1 MKRVGDLISNI
12 FDEKFLEK
20 TRGYSAFFDCWED
33 LMEKNGIAR
42 AVGHS
47 WIKSVEKGLVW
58 IEVDHPG
65 WKQIL
70 QTKESK
76 LLHDF
81 KYRFPNMG
89 ISGISIVLCK
99 AGSNKEQIAK
109 SREQREEGGEQ
120 GKGKREKGKGRR
132 EEGGEQTPAERAK
145 ASVDQKPSDSAAE
158 TRDTRRTEIKDE
170 ALRALL
176 ERLEKHIAERD
187 K

>member
-1 MKRVGDLISNI
+1 MKRVGDVFSTI
-12 FDEKFLEK
+12 FDKNFMEKS
-20 TRGYSAFFDCWED
+20 RGYSSFFDCWED
-33 LMEKNGIAR
+33 LMVKNGIAV
-42 AVGHS
+42 AASHS

-81 KYRFPNMG
+81 RYRFPDMD

-99 AGSNKEQIAK
+99 AGIGIRDQGSGI
-109 SREQREEGGEQ
+109 REE
-120 GKGKREKGKGRR
+120 R
-132 EEGGEQTPAERAK
+132 EENGKQRAERAK
-145 ASVDQKPSDSAAE
+145 ASVDQELADSAAE

-170 ALRALL
+170 ALKALL
-176 ERLEKHIAERD
+176 DRLEKHIAE
-187 K
+187 KENNK

>member
-12 FDEKFLEK
+12 FDERFLEK

-33 LMEKNGIAR
+33 LMLKNGIAS
-42 AVGHS
+42 AAGHS
-47 WIKSVEKGLVW
+47 WIKSAEKGLVW

-81 KYRFPNMG
+81 RYRFPDMG

-99 AGSNKEQIAK
+99 EIGNRERGTGNGEE
-109 SREQREEGGEQ
+109 SRERMPTRLARE
-120 GKGKREKGKGRR
+120 GKRE
-132 EEGGEQTPAERAK
+132 E
-145 ASVDQKPSDSAAE
+145 SAAVSPTVE
-158 TRDTRRTEIKDE
+158 TSGDKYSEIKDE

-176 ERLEKHIAERD
+176 DRLEKHIAESENS
-187 K
+187 

>member
-1 MKRVGDLISNI
+1 MKRVGDLLTAI

-33 LMEKNGIAR
+33 LMVKNNIAG
-42 AVGHS
+42 ASGHS
-47 WIKSVEKGLVW
+47 WIKSAEKGLVW

-81 KYRFPNMG
+81 RYRFPDMG

-99 AGSNKEQIAK
+99 PGSGNSEQVTVN
-109 SREQREEGGEQ
+109 REEEAESGEKTQ
-120 GKGKREKGKGRR
+120 AK
-132 EEGGEQTPAERAK
+132 RAK
-145 ASVDQKPSDSAAE
+145 ASVIQEPASPAAE
-158 TRDTRRTEIKDE
+158 TRDTPYSEIKDK
-170 ALRALL
+170 ALKALL
-176 ERLEKHIAERD
+176 DRLEKRIAESNR
-187 K
+187 

>member
-1 MKRVGDLISNI
+1 MKRVGDLISAI
-12 FDEKFLEK
+12 FDEKFIEK
-20 TRGYSAFFDCWED
+20 TKGYSAFFSCWED
-33 LMEKNGIAR
+33 LMIKNGIAS
-42 AVGHS
+42 AAGHS

-76 LLHDF
+76 LVHDF
-81 KYRFPNMG
+81 RYRFPDMG

-99 AGSNKEQIAK
+99 AGIGIRDQGSGIREEREESGAQRAISSEQGAK
-109 SREQREEGGEQ
+109 GREQRKEDGATG
-120 GKGKREKGKGRR
+120 
-132 EEGGEQTPAERAK
+132 
-145 ASVDQKPSDSAAE
+145 SAAQ
-158 TRDTRRTEIKDE
+158 TRDTQYSEIKDE

-176 ERLEKHIAERD
+176 DRLEKHIAESE

>member
-1 MKRVGDLISNI
+1 MKRVGDLLSAL
-12 FDEKFLEK
+12 FDENFLEK

-33 LMEKNGIAR
+33 LMLKNGIA
-42 AVGHS
+42 AAGGHS

-81 KYRFPNMG
+81 RYRFPDMG

-99 AGSNKEQIAK
+99 PGTGIGGRGSGI
-109 SREQREEGGEQ
+109 REE
-120 GKGKREKGKGRR
+120 R
-132 EEGGEQTPAERAK
+132 EEKKEEQETPAEQAK
-145 ASVDQKPSDSAAE
+145 ASVVTSTADE
-158 TRDTRRTEIKDE
+158 TRDTRRGEIKDK
-170 ALRALL
+170 ALNEILD
-176 ERLEKHIAERD
+176 RLEKHIAESEITD
-187 K
+187 NK

>member
-1 MKRVGDLISNI
+1 MKRVGDLISAI
-12 FDEKFLEK
+12 FDEKFIEK

-33 LMEKNGIAR
+33 LMIKNGIA
-42 AVGHS
+42 AAAGHS
-47 WIKSVEKGLVW
+47 WIKSAEKGLVW

-81 KYRFPNMG
+81 RYRFPDMD

-99 AGSNKEQIAK
+99 AGTNKEKPPTKLA
-109 SREQREEGGEQ
+109 REESGEQ
-120 GKGKREKGKGRR
+120 ITK
-132 EEGGEQTPAERAK
+132 ERGQRK
-145 ASVDQKPSDSAAE
+145 ESHVAE
-158 TRDTRRTEIKDE
+158 TSNTQYSEIKDE
-170 ALRALL
+170 ALKALL
-176 ERLEKHIAERD
+176 DRLEKHIAERD

>member
-1 MKRVGDLISNI
+1 MKRVGDLLTAI

-33 LMEKNGIAR
+33 LMLKNGIA
-42 AVGHS
+42 AAAGHS
-47 WIKSVEKGLVW
+47 WIKSAEKGLVW

-81 KYRFPNMG
+81 RYRFPDMG

-99 AGSNKEQIAK
+99 PGTGN
-109 SREQREEGGEQ
+109 REERRE
-120 GKGKREKGKGRR
+120 KRGKR
-132 EEGGEQTPAERAK
+132 AER
-145 ASVDQKPSDSAAE
+145 
-158 TRDTRRTEIKDE
+158 RYR
-170 ALRALL
+170 
-176 ERLEKHIAERD
+176 
-187 K
+187 

>member
-12 FDEKFLEK
+12 FDERFLEK

-33 LMEKNGIAR
+33 LMLKNGIAS
-42 AVGHS
+42 AAGHS
-47 WIKSVEKGLVW
+47 WIKSAEKGLVW

-81 KYRFPNMG
+81 RYRFPDMG

-99 AGSNKEQIAK
+99 TGN
-109 SREQREEGGEQ
+109 REQGTGNREE
-120 GKGKREKGKGRR
+120 REKSGKQG
-132 EEGGEQTPAERAK
+132 AERAK
-145 ASVDQKPSDSAAE
+145 ASAAQE
-158 TRDTRRTEIKDE
+158 PACTVAGPRDTQYSTIKDE
-170 ALRALL
+170 AFNELL
-176 ERLEKHIAERD
+176 VRLEKHIAEREVQSSS
-187 K
+187 